1 MVNDQIAK
9 FVISTK
15 KNHKINYCFFHFDF
29 LQGNRLLCIRSDKIC
44 LLDMKTRII
53 YKEQRI
59 ADLEHWITS
68 GHHLSAGINELVL
81 EFRNKTKWRLQLN
94 NTADLR
100 AITVYLWKIVN
111 VEGFALLDKHIPL
124 SSSIHRTSQPQQI
137 KRRMTLLPTSLSTNS
152 NKNPYQTIT
161 DLYKNLS
168 NKQSNQP
175 IPTTSTSTDHIQNLT
190 RLMQNTRTTAL
201 SSLMMN
207 SSYLHSSDHT
217 QPFCFSSDLE
227 ELKYLFDFPEEVA
240 IRLTEIEHEIF
251 LSVPPLQYLRHL
263 TLDMSFLPPNDTSIQ
278 TKSIRI
284 LVQRFQAVCE

>member
-1 MVNDQIAK
+1 
-9 FVISTK
+9 
-15 KNHKINYCFFHFDF
+15 
-29 LQGNRLLCIRSDKIC
+29 
-44 LLDMKTRII
+44 MKTRII

>member
-1 MVNDQIAK
+1 
-9 FVISTK
+9 
-15 KNHKINYCFFHFDF
+15 
-29 LQGNRLLCIRSDKIC
+29 
-44 LLDMKTRII
+44 MKTRII

-68 GHHLSAGINELVL
+68 GHHLSAGTNDLVL

-124 SSSIHRTSQPQQI
+124 NTPMRRYSQSHQTG
-137 KRRMTLLPTSLSTNS
+137 RRMTIVATPPSTNS

-161 DLYKNLS
+161 DLYKNS
-168 NKQSNQP
+168 TSNQMKQHMSTN
-175 IPTTSTSTDHIQNLT
+175 TTTDHIQNLT
-190 RLMQNTRTTAL
+190 RLMHNNRTTTL
-201 SSLMMN
+201 SGMIMN
-207 SSYLHSSDHT
+207 SSYIHPSDNT
-217 QPFCFSSDLE
+217 QPLCFSSDLE
-227 ELKYLFDFPEEVA
+227 ELKSLFDFPEEVA
-240 IRLTEIEHEIF
+240 IRLTEFEHEIF

-278 TKSIRI
+278 GKSIRI
-284 LVQRFQAVCE
+284 LVQRFQAVCFTFIFNIYHHCLFFFLGWIFYSTINCFTK

>member
-1 MVNDQIAK
+1 
-9 FVISTK
+9 
-15 KNHKINYCFFHFDF
+15 
-29 LQGNRLLCIRSDKIC
+29 
-44 LLDMKTRII
+44 MKTRII

-124 SSSIHRTSQPQQI
+124 STSMRQYSHTQQTA
-137 KRRMTLLPTSLSTNS
+137 RRMTIAPTTMNS

-161 DLYKNLS
+161 DMYKNS
-168 NKQSNQP
+168 PNNQSNQH
-175 IPTTSTSTDHIQNLT
+175 ITPTTTDHIQNLT
-190 RLMQNTRTTAL
+190 RLMQNTRSTAL
-201 SSLMMN
+201 SGLIMN
-207 SSYLHSSDHT
+207 SSYLHPSDHT

-263 TLDMSFLPPNDTSIQ
+263 TLDMSLLPTNDTSIQ
-278 TKSIRI
+278 GKCIRI
-284 LVQRFQAVCE
+284 LVQRFQAVRVKRFILKYSSLII